1 MTAKDYLSQVQKL
14 EYKIGR
20 MKLRAEE
27 YERLSLSLPGQNY
40 DGVRVDGTRNLDAP
54 FVKWLM
60 KKCDLEQ
67 EIRAL
72 EERLVNLKAEI
83 MLCIESISNE
93 DYKSVLV
100 LHYIENIGW
109 REIAERLYVSEATIF
124 RWHRQGLNEIVV
136 PKKDDS

>member
-27 YERLSLSLPGQNY
+27 YERLSLSLPSQNY

>member
-67 EIRAL
+67 EIRVL

-109 REIAERLYVSEATIF
+109 RDIAERLYVSEATIF

>member
-27 YERLSLSLPGQNY
+27 YERLSLSLPSQNY

-67 EIRAL
+67 EVRAL

-93 DYKSVLV
+93 DYKSVLM

>member
-27 YERLSLSLPGQNY
+27 YERLSLSLPSQNY

-109 REIAERLYVSEATIF
+109 RDIAERLYVSEATIF

>member
-109 REIAERLYVSEATIF
+109 RDIAERLYVSEATIF